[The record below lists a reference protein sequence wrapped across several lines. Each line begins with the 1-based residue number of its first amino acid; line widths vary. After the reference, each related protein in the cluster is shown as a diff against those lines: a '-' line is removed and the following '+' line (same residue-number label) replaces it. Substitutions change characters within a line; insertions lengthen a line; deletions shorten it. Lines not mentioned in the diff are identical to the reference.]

1 MMPQT
6 LSDPY
11 IIQQAS
17 CRASY
22 LVASAGVSRDD
33 WEDLRQEM
41 LLDCL
46 QRTPNFDPSRGD
58 WRGFVRGVIRNR
70 SSVLAHRESRRIRFE
85 SLAEAFGENGAG
97 QDIEQEVRDQASEPV
112 SANPSAALALSA
124 DVQRVLAGLPADL
137 RTLAWQL
144 TETSVAEIAARRGRS
159 HQWIY
164 HLIGKVRKAFLQA
177 GVIPAGLRTNGG
189 AQ

>member
-6 LSDPY
+6 FSDPY

-17 CRASY
+17 CRASH
-22 LVASAGVSRDD
+22 LVANTRLSRDD

-46 QRTPNFDPSRGD
+46 QRTPNFNPARGN

-70 SSVLAHRESRRIRFE
+70 SCVLARQESRRMRFE
-85 SLAEAFGENGAG
+85 SLAEAYGETGAG
-97 QDIEQEVRDQASEPV
+97 QDLERETCAQAWEPV

-124 DVQRVLAGLPADL
+124 DVQRVLAGLPENL

-144 TETSVAEIAARRGRS
+144 TEMSVAEIAARRGRS
-159 HQWIY
+159 QQWIY
-164 HLIGKVRKAFLQA
+164 HLIGKLRKAFSLA
-177 GVIPAGLRTNGG
+177 GVTPAGLRGNGS
-189 AQ
+189 AR